1 MATRPSKLYDDTT
14 AVRVAIVGAG
24 LMGAQIGCEYAVGG
38 HEVVLHARDAAAARA
53 RADAGFALLRE
64 HDLRSE
70 AELAEA
76 AGRVC
81 ASADAA
87 TAAEGAELVV
97 ESLPED
103 PELKTSV
110 LESALT
116 AAPEAIVATNTSSL
130 SIGALGEAIGRPEKT
145 VGTVMR
151 EGLARRWR
159 RVGPLRAIALGGID
173 TWNRSGR
180 NILPEI
186 STATE
191 LPDLSGVAITDG
203 DLASDAARRDE
214 ALARELREERGW
226 RA

>member
-1 MATRPSKLYDDTT
+1 M
-14 AVRVAIVGAG
+14 
-24 LMGAQIGCEYAVGG
+24 
-38 HEVVLHARDAAAARA
+38 
-53 RADAGFALLRE
+53 
-64 HDLRSE
+64 
-70 AELAEA
+70 
-76 AGRVC
+76 
-81 ASADAA
+81 
-87 TAAEGAELVV
+87 V

-103 PELKTSV
+103 PDLKTSV

-214 ALARELREERGW
+214 ALARELREEGGW